1 MTAAICRRLF
11 GCVRSRLDAVGVYG
25 IYSCSITKIFN
36 IFKDFTERISRA
48 PHGTIKK
55 MKIAIAS
62 DHGGY
67 AFRDFGCYS
76 TDSMDYPDIAFP
88 AAEAVASGEFDRGI
102 LICGTGIGVSICANK
117 VRGIRCALCGDVLS
131 AELTRQHNDS
141 NMLAMGG
148 RIIGIE
154 TAKAIVKT
162 WLCTEFAG
170 GRHERRIGKISD
182 YECR

>member
-1 MTAAICRRLF
+1 M
-11 GCVRSRLDAVGVYG
+11 
-25 IYSCSITKIFN
+25 
-36 IFKDFTERISRA
+36 
-48 PHGTIKK
+48 
-55 MKIAIAS
+55 IAIGS

-67 AFRDFGCYS
+67 SLKQVIMKHLDERGLEYHDFGTYNEESC
-76 TDSMDYPDIAFP
+76 DYPDYGEAV
-88 AAEAVASGEFDRGI
+88 ARAVASGEYERGI
-102 LICGTGIGVSICANK
+102 IICGTGIGVSICANK

>member
-1 MTAAICRRLF
+1 
-11 GCVRSRLDAVGVYG
+11 
-25 IYSCSITKIFN
+25 
-36 IFKDFTERISRA
+36 
-48 PHGTIKK
+48 
-55 MKIAIAS
+55 
-62 DHGGY
+62 
-67 AFRDFGCYS
+67 
-76 TDSMDYPDIAFP
+76 MDYPDIAFP

-162 WLCTEFAG
+162 WSLHRIC
-170 GRHERRIGKISD
+170 RRQARTPHRQNFRLRMQIKASCLIST
-182 YECR
+182 YLINNFTKGY

>member
-1 MTAAICRRLF
+1 
-11 GCVRSRLDAVGVYG
+11 
-25 IYSCSITKIFN
+25 
-36 IFKDFTERISRA
+36 
-48 PHGTIKK
+48 

-67 AFRDFGCYS
+67 ALKNELLPYITELGHEFRDFGCCS

-141 NMLAMGG
+141 NMLAMCM
-148 RIIGIE
+148 RQLQDLPIQW
-154 TAKAIVKT
+154 VKPEKE
-162 WLCTEFAG
+162 WPALNHPQKG
-170 GRHERRIGKISD
+170 Q
-182 YECR
+182 

>member
-1 MTAAICRRLF
+1 
-11 GCVRSRLDAVGVYG
+11 
-25 IYSCSITKIFN
+25 
-36 IFKDFTERISRA
+36 
-48 PHGTIKK
+48 
-55 MKIAIAS
+55 
-62 DHGGY
+62 
-67 AFRDFGCYS
+67 
-76 TDSMDYPDIAFP
+76 MDYPDIAFP